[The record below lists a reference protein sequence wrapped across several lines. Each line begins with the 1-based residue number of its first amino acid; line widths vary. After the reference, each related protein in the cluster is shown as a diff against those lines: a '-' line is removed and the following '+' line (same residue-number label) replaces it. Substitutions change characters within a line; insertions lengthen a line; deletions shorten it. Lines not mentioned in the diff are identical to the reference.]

1 MKSQTTIYSGWVS
14 DFPGKTPRYTTIS
27 CGWGIITM
35 LKDKIVKLPYLA
47 YNERFTGKGYITHFR
62 GFRGLLGL
70 FGRLKEVLQ
79 S

>member
-14 DFPGKTPRYTTIS
+14 DFPGKTPRHTTIS

-47 YNERFTGKGYITHFR
+47 YNERFVDYPTSGVFVACWACLDG
-62 GFRGLLGL
+62 
-70 FGRLKEVLQ
+70 
-79 S
+79 